1 MEHLTGPPSNE
12 KILYTEWYRAKV
24 ISYVPKQK
32 KKKQKVPTYIYTGR
46 RTTRIFDSRRV
57 DRPVKSL
64 ATPVLYDS

>member
-32 KKKQKVPTYIYTGR
+32 KKKNRRYLPTY
-46 RTTRIFDSRRV
+46 TRVVGPQEYLIHGEWTA
-57 DRPVKSL
+57 P
-64 ATPVLYDS
+64 